1 MTEPRVVRLETQVET
16 VMDQVQ
22 AILTK
27 IDKLDE
33 RIRSLERYVWT
44 AVGVVA
50 FLQFAAPY
58 IMKFFSG
65 ASQ

>member
-1 MTEPRVVRLETQVET
+1 
-16 VMDQVQ
+16 MDQVQ